1 MAIKLIT
8 FKTKHTVL
16 ATVLDEGDIGVIIKE
31 PVQVVSIPPSAS
43 NPEGGIAFS
52 PFLEYSEEFKTGIV
66 IKQNDIL
73 TINSPIVD
81 LENQYNRIFGSGIQI
96 ASTIS

>member
-1 MAIKLIT
+1 MTIKLIT
-8 FKTKHTVL
+8 FKTNHTIL
-16 ATVLDEGDIGVIIKE
+16 AKVVDEGDIYLIKE

-52 PFLEYSEEFKTGIV
+52 PFLEYSEEFKTGISV
-66 IKQNDIL
+66 SRSDIL
-73 TINSPIVD
+73 TINHPIVD

>member
-8 FKTKHTVL
+8 FKTNHTVL

>member
-8 FKTKHTVL
+8 FKTNHTVL

-43 NPEGGIAFS
+43 NQEGGIAFS

-66 IKQNDIL
+66 IKNSDIL

-96 ASTIS
+96 ASSIS

>member
-1 MAIKLIT
+1 MTIKLIT
-8 FKTKHTVL
+8 FKTNHTIL
-16 ATVLDEGDIGVIIKE
+16 ATVVDEGDARVVLKE

-52 PFLEYSEEFKTGIV
+52 PFLEYSEEFKTGITV
-66 IKQNDIL
+66 SRSDIL
-73 TINSPIVD
+73 TINSPIID